1 MDDITYEFMSDC
13 RDKKVTARSARSTRT
28 HNGKRGAVKFPSD
41 YLTKKERT
49 AMNGKV
55 ETYRLNE
62 PMTWDNFKQLPEDL
76 MKDYIKAIREKF
88 NAPDSYIAEMMGISH
103 ACLGGYIRTLGLGR
117 GKDCGSRR
125 TWDKERFLAWSH
137 GVDICA
143 VNESAVEVEIE
154 SAGLAAVA
162 EVDTDELVAVNENPE
177 IVTNEDDTEGRLPD
191 ICTNPYHYM
200 PVIPKNGSMT
210 FEHNHA
216 DDALATIK
224 ALLSNI
230 KVNLTVSW
238 ESIDE

>member
-1 MDDITYEFMSDC
+1 MNDIVYELMQDC
-13 RDKKVTARSARSTRT
+13 KDKKVTARSARSTRT

-41 YLTKKERT
+41 YLTKKERD

-62 PMTWDNFKQLPEDL
+62 PMTWEQFKQLPEDL

-88 NAPDSYIAEMMGISH
+88 NAPDSYIAEMMGVTH
-103 ACLGGYIRTLGLGR
+103 ACLGNYIRTLGLGR
-117 GKDCGSRR
+117 GKDCGGRR

-143 VNESAVEVEIE
+143 VSESAVEVEE
-154 SAGLAAVA
+154 EASEVA
-162 EVDTDELVAVNENPE
+162 EVATDELVAVNEG
-177 IVTNEDDTEGRLPD
+177 DTEGRNAPD
-191 ICTNPYHYM
+191 ICTNIYHTM
-200 PVIPKNGSMT
+200 PVIPKCGTMT
-210 FEHNHA
+210 FEHNDA

-224 ALLSNI
+224 ALLSNV

-238 ESIDE
+238 EAVND